1 MNELETGFDALSI
14 NRLINPID
22 KDIPNEIPFCPSG
35 NLATKLQDT
44 PRYLF
49 RVFSKDSAGEN
60 SSEGMKSV
68 DAQNGNFTVDI
79 FKRDNASAVALTL
92 NEHLRGWEKSD
103 GDPFISWTTSLL
115 FAIQYAIYK
124 YKDEHAKLN
133 TIYLCII
140 DTTLF
145 PKGVFIKDLDLIEEF
160 QDKFTDYQVIWQK
173 GKRHYRKDKWHYW
186 KYRGLSNVR
195 QLRNMKH
202 KDYSGFYYFGE
213 YLSQGQTNINGRS
226 CTVPCDKIINDHLF
240 ALMPEFKVEMES
252 EVQSWANAV
261 IRFRDPSSIK
271 KQEAID
277 NSEFSE
283 AKAIALEFD
292 TKWFLPMLANLLA
305 LSPRT
310 ANPANIRLIS
320 KLFSNDVEHSLLS
333 KITNVVADDN
343 IPEVFR
349 FREIVHAINK
359 DYHADLAAVL
369 VRSMEETAGASP
381 TTNYLTVVNQ
391 DKFPNAN
398 TSSSMID
405 IVRHFIRDSGT
416 TESQN
421 TLGTGNLAGCP
432 PTVDYDHVQ
441 SLKQSLETL
450 SIIIQEFQ
458 EATS

>member
-49 RVFSKDSAGEN
+49 RVFSKNSAGEN
-60 SSEGMKSV
+60 SSEWMKSV
-68 DAQNGNFTVDI
+68 DAQKGNFTDI

-92 NEHLRGWEKSD
+92 NEHLMPWPKLN

-115 FAIQYAIYK
+115 FAIQYAIFK
-124 YKDEHAKLN
+124 YKKEHVELN
-133 TIYLCII
+133 MIYLCIV
-140 DTTLF
+140 DTTQF
-145 PKGVFIKDLDLIEEF
+145 PSGVFIKDLDLIEEF
-160 QDKFTDYQVIWQK
+160 QDKVTDDHVIWYK
-173 GKRHYRKDKWHYW
+173 NKRRYW
-186 KYRGLSNVR
+186 KNIGLSNIR
-195 QLRNMKH
+195 QLRNRKH
-202 KDYSGFYYFGE
+202 EEYSGIYYFGE
-213 YLSQGQTNINGRS
+213 YLSQGQTKINGRS
-226 CTVPCDKIINDHLF
+226 CTVPCDKVINNHLF
-240 ALMPEFKVEMES
+240 AMMPNFKVEMES
-252 EVQSWANAV
+252 EAQLWAKAV
-261 IRFRDPSSIK
+261 IKFREPSPSKIME
-271 KQEAID
+271 QEAID
-277 NSEFSE
+277 NSEFFE
-283 AKAIALEFD
+283 AKAIALEFG

-320 KLFSNDVEHSLLS
+320 KLFSNGVEHSLLS

-343 IPEVFR
+343 IPEVLR

-359 DYHADLAAVL
+359 DYHADRAAVL
-369 VRSMEETAGASP
+369 VRSMEETA
-381 TTNYLTVVNQ
+381 
-391 DKFPNAN
+391 
-398 TSSSMID
+398 D
-405 IVRHFIRDSGT
+405 IVRHFIRDSET

-432 PTVDYDHVQ
+432 PTVDHDHVQ
-441 SLKQSLETL
+441 TLKRSLETL